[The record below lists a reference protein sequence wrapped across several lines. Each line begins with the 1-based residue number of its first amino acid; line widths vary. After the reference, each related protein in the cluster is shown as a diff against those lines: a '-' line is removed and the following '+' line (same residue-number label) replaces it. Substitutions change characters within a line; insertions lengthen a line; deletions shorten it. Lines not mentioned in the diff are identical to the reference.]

1 METNRTPLISV
12 KKIGKSFSG
21 VVVLHDVDFDVY
33 PGEVHALIGEN
44 GAGKSTMVKII
55 SGVHEP
61 TWGEVHVEGQR
72 KHFKTPHDA
81 RSAGIAM
88 IYQEPLTFPD
98 LNVTENVFLGHTRE
112 RTKVKIDWKQLYKV
126 TEDML
131 KSLGVKMGSRDLVR
145 GMSIA
150 DQQMIEITAALS
162 QNAKVIIMDEPTAAL
177 SQGEVDKLFSII
189 RKLKQQGKGVIFI
202 GHRLEEIMEISD
214 RITVLRDGEFVG
226 ETATKETS
234 IDQLVQMMVG
244 RTFNELIVKEEAPI
258 GEVMLETEGLT
269 MPEQYYDVS
278 IKVRRGEIVGMAG
291 LVGAG
296 RSEVASA
303 IFGAAPAVSGT
314 VKVKGK
320 AVHIRNVADAMKIG
334 IAMVPEDRAKT
345 GLVLPMACTTN
356 MTFSILKKISKAG
369 FVNTREEKKLFDQYV
384 DYLQIK
390 LRSGEQAAK
399 ELSGGNQQKIVI
411 AKWLLTQPDILILD
425 EPTRG
430 IDVGAKAEVYKLISE
445 LAKQGKAILMISSEM
460 QEVLQLSD
468 RVYVMCEGHVTA
480 ELSRDELSGHA
491 IMTAAT
497 SASAQKENAI

>member
-1 METNRTPLISV
+1 MEESKTPLINV
-12 KKIGKSFSG
+12 KQIGKSFSG
-21 VVVLHDVDFDVY
+21 VVVLRDVDFDVY

-44 GAGKSTMVKII
+44 GAGKSTLVKII

-61 TWGEVHVEGQR
+61 SKGEVYIEGR
-72 KHFKTPHDA
+72 RAHFKTPHDA

-88 IYQEPLTFPD
+88 IYQEPLTFQD

-112 RTKVKIDWKQLYKV
+112 RTKVRIDWRQLYK
-126 TEDML
+126 TTGDML
-131 KSLGVKMGSRDLVR
+131 QSLGVKMGPKDLVR

-189 RKLKQQGKGVIFI
+189 RKLKQQGKGIIFI

-214 RITVLRDGEFVG
+214 RVTVLRDGEFVG
-226 ETATKETS
+226 ECQTKDAT
-234 IDQLVQMMVG
+234 IDRLVHMMVG

-258 GEVMLETEGLT
+258 GEVLLEAEGLT

-278 IKVRRGEIVGMAG
+278 LKVRRGEIVGMAG

-303 IFGAAPAVSGT
+303 IFGAAPAMLGT
-314 VKVKGK
+314 IKVKGEK
-320 AVHIRNVADAMKIG
+320 VHIHSVADALDIG
-334 IAMVPEDRAKT
+334 IAMVPEDRART
-345 GLVLPMACTTN
+345 GLVLPMATSTN
-356 MTFSILKKISKAG
+356 MTFAILKKLSKGG
-369 FVNTREEKKLFDQYV
+369 FVNTRQEKKYFDQYV

-390 LRSGEQAAK
+390 VRDGEQTVK
-399 ELSGGNQQKIVI
+399 ELSGGNQQKVVL
-411 AKWLLTQPDILILD
+411 AKWLMTEPDILILD

-445 LAKQGKAILMISSEM
+445 LARQGKAILMISSEM

-468 RVYVMCEGHVTA
+468 RVYVMCEGRVTA
-480 ELSRDELSGHA
+480 ELSRDELSGPA

-497 SASAQKENAI
+497 CSAQKECVI